1 MKGNEK
7 MDVKKTEKKTLAIKS
22 IQKKI
27 MNKIESFLST

>member
-7 MDVKKTEKKTLAIKS
+7 MDVKKQRKKTLAIKS

-27 MNKIESFLST
+27 MIKIESFLST